1 MLTDL
6 LVSAGERAK
15 RLDVF
20 LVNREPRLSRS
31 ALQRLI
37 LTGRVRL
44 NGQTVKPGQK
54 IKPGDRV
61 VFDRPVAAPIMRE
74 GRTVPLE
81 ILHEDEYLIV
91 VNKPS
96 GLVVH
101 PTSGHWSDTL
111 LNALLAHIQRSP
123 ERSPARSAP
132 PKPGMVHRLD
142 KDTSGV
148 MVVAM
153 SPIAHRGLAQQ
164 FERHTITRVY
174 EALVSGRPASRAGV
188 IDLAIGRD
196 VARPKTVSTHT
207 ETAKSSVTEY
217 EMISEIGAHA
227 SHVRLRP
234 RTGRTHQLRVHLNA
248 AGHPILGDR
257 IYRCQ
262 VSAHPLGVEAPRLML
277 HACSLGF
284 THPVT
289 NQPLRFTTQ
298 LPEDMSKLLSDL
310 HQARASSGS

>member
-15 RLDVF
+15 RLDIF
-20 LVNREPRLSRS
+20 LVNREPRLSRA

-37 LTGRVRL
+37 LVGRVRL
-44 NGQTVKPGQK
+44 NGQTVKPSQK

-61 VFDRPVAAPIMRE
+61 VFDTPVAAPIMKE

-81 ILHEDEYLIV
+81 ILHEDDHLIV

-101 PTSGHWSDTL
+101 PASGHWSDTL
-111 LNALLAHIQRSP
+111 LNALLAHVQQFSERLPPRSD
-123 ERSPARSAP
+123 P
-132 PKPGMVHRLD
+132 PRPGLVHRLD

-148 MVVAM
+148 MVIAL
-153 SPIAHRGLAQQ
+153 SPIAHRRLAQQ

-174 EALVSGRPASRAGV
+174 EALVSGVPESREGV
-188 IDLAIGRD
+188 IALAIGRD
-196 VARPKTVSTHT
+196 VARPKTVSTRT
-207 ETAKSSVTEY
+207 EAAKSSVTEY
-217 EMISEIGAHA
+217 EVIAGIGADAAHI
-227 SHVRLRP
+227 RLRP

-248 AGHPILGDR
+248 VGHPILGDR
-257 IYRCQ
+257 IYHSQ
-262 VSAHPLGVEAPRLML
+262 ASAPPLGVEAPRLML
-277 HACSLGF
+277 HACILGF

-289 NQPLRFTTQ
+289 NEPLRFTTQ
-298 LPEDMSKLLSDL
+298 LPEDMTRILTDL
-310 HQARASSGS
+310 QRVRASSGS